1 MKKFNKFWP
10 PLLFSAALVLFWA
23 GYTHFTDISQRIL
36 PTPFSVISS
45 LSSSW
50 DIILPHTLITAV
62 EIIVGFLI
70 SIIFAF
76 GISILMY
83 LFPKVRLA
91 LYPVLA
97 SSQTIPIIALAPLL
111 LIWFGFGIVPKIIVV
126 VLYSFFPIVIS
137 FSDGLA
143 NTPKHLLDYAKSL
156 GASRRAILLYINLPS
171 SLDSLFSGLKI
182 GAVYAVTGAI
192 VAEFVGAFSGLGVY
206 LQQSAASYA
215 TARVF
220 AVILIVMT
228 MSLILLG
235 LVILIQRVLMPWK
248 YTDEK

>member
-1 MKKFNKFWP
+1 MKKFNKFLP
-10 PLLFSAALVLFWA
+10 PLLLCSAIVFIWA
-23 GYTHFTDISQRIL
+23 VYVHITDISQRIL
-36 PTPFSVISS
+36 PTPLSVINS
-45 LSSSW
+45 LVSSW
-50 DIILPHTLITAV
+50 DIILPHTLTTAAEV
-62 EIIVGFLI
+62 IIGFFI
-70 SIIFAF
+70 SIVFAF
-76 GISILMY
+76 VVSLLMY
-83 LFPKVRLA
+83 LSPKVRSA

-111 LIWFGFGIVPKIIVV
+111 LIWFGFGIMPKIIVV
-126 VLYSFFPIVIS
+126 VLFSFFPIVIS

-143 NTPKHLLDYAKSL
+143 NTPKYLLDYAKSL
-156 GASRRAILLYINLPS
+156 NASRWAILRHINIPS

-220 AVILIVMT
+220 AVIFIVMI

-235 LVILIQRVLMPWK
+235 LVIIAQRIVMPWK